1 LTGLDAISAANGW
14 SIAAVGVSIVFTGL
28 TVLALMISQLHKV
41 LTFWENRDQFYAA
54 FRKQRGAKPA
64 AEETL
69 IFVPGNIQES
79 ARNYR
84 MLAGRMKEPFA
95 LPRLLE
101 DAVRC
106 GISHPHS
113 TLNELILS
121 QIIVPDGEG
130 YYRWN
135 RNAGI

>member
-1 LTGLDAISAANGW
+1 MTGLDAISAANGW

-28 TVLALMISQLHKV
+28 SVLALMISQLHKL
-41 LTFWENRDQFYAA
+41 LTFWENRDQFYAT
-54 FRKQRGAKPA
+54 FRRQRGEKPT

-69 IFVPGNIQES
+69 IALPGNIQES

-84 MLAGRMKEPFA
+84 MLADRMPEPFA

-101 DAVRC
+101 AAVRC

-121 QIIVPDGEG
+121 QFVVPDGEG